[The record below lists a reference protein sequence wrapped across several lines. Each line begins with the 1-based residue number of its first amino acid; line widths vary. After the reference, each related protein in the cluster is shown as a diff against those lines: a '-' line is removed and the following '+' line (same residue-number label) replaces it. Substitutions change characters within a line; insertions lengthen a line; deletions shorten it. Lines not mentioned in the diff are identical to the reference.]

1 MEEIMASGKAKAIG
15 NSNAGIPIIEHL
27 SKTWKVVPAVNQI
40 ENHPYNPE
48 HELVKYCKEKGI
60 LIQAY
65 SPLGSTGKLNPCHCI
80 YPTPADL
87 SRIPVGKGAGFD
99 QNR

>member
-1 MEEIMASGKAKAIG
+1 MEDILASGKAKAIG
-15 NSNAGIPIIEHL
+15 ISNAGIPILEHL

-48 HELVKYCKEKGI
+48 HELKKYCEDKGI

-65 SPLGSTGKLNPCHCI
+65 SPLGSTGEPTFCLNQI
-80 YPTPADL
+80 
-87 SRIPVGKGAGFD
+87 
-99 QNR
+99 

>member
-1 MEEIMASGKAKAIG
+1 MEDILASGKARAIG
-15 NSNAGIPIIEHL
+15 ISNAGIPILEHL

-48 HELVKYCKEKGI
+48 HELKKYCDEKGI

-65 SPLGSTGKLNPCHCI
+65 SPLGSTGKSGAMAHAVSRCSRQARRCPR
-80 YPTPADL
+80 TP
-87 SRIPVGKGAGFD
+87 F
-99 QNR
+99 